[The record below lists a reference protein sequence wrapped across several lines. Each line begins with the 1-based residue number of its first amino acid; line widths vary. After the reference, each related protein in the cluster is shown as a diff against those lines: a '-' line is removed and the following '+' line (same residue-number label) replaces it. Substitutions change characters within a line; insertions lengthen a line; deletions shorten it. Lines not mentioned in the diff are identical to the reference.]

1 MFPKMKKR
9 LLICIGGIAAVLFL
23 VITLNVT
30 NGNLDMWNERVYN
43 QIALWRTP
51 ALTCIMIF
59 ISFWGQWFVCLL
71 IAALLVAIPK
81 TRKQVGVPIM
91 FATFS
96 AVSLGYV
103 LKRIIA
109 IPRPDVL
116 ALIEASGYGHPSGHT
131 TRSTVFFGICALILW
146 KRTSKKSIKIMTALL
161 AILLSILMGFSRIYL
176 GVHTATDTV
185 AAYLTGIFVIA
196 FCITVLQYFEKPPH
210 SNSR

>member
-1 MFPKMKKR
+1 
-9 LLICIGGIAAVLFL
+9 
-23 VITLNVT
+23 
-30 NGNLDMWNERVYN
+30 
-43 QIALWRTP
+43 
-51 ALTCIMIF
+51 
-59 ISFWGQWFVCLL
+59 
-71 IAALLVAIPK
+71 
-81 TRKQVGVPIM
+81 
-91 FATFS
+91 
-96 AVSLGYV
+96 V